1 MLLFRD
7 NMIIGLFNIFF
18 YLFCFYFGDYGMF
31 LFVVSFFLLVMLL
44 FLYKVMLKFDKFV
57 DFIFVNLYYVRCVIV
72 EFEVI
77 NVEIMD

>member
-1 MLLFRD
+1 
-7 NMIIGLFNIFF
+7 
-18 YLFCFYFGDYGMF
+18 MF